1 MPSLLIENVKAVP
14 KMNVKLKTGVASDFT
29 QLLWDFSDL
38 DQNYIRVT
46 KNDHESLEFS
56 FFVALTDSILL
67 FVVLKLVFV

>member
-46 KNDHESLEFS
+46 KNDHERPVAAKQNNSLRGG
-56 FFVALTDSILL
+56 
-67 FVVLKLVFV
+67 

>member
-46 KNDHESLEFS
+46 KNDHE
-56 FFVALTDSILL
+56 
-67 FVVLKLVFV
+67 